1 MIATR
6 LHVKRHSTST
16 LHRPRLSTIR
26 HDSHVD
32 EFLTCPIINIESDI
46 SDEFDETTQV
56 EKKCYFHP
64 SLRQEKKICFLIA
77 NGFGRHQTRERK
89 ELLIEHADRL
99 RNICFPLTL

>member
-32 EFLTCPIINIESDI
+32 EFLARPIINIDSDI
-46 SDEFDETTQV
+46 SDEIDETTQV
-56 EKKCYFHP
+56 EQNVTFI
-64 SLRQEKKICFLIA
+64 LRFA
-77 NGFGRHQTRERK
+77 RK
-89 ELLIEHADRL
+89 RKYVL
-99 RNICFPLTL
+99 